1 LKKTQS
7 LEKIAH
13 NGVLA
18 SVGAVD
24 SGKDKVVQ
32 KLDQLFEESTSIFNN
47 LLIKGESVEA
57 QLQAKLKVGKMM
69 DGKIAAVLA
78 KFGFGQAK
86 RDAQLERLSDR
97 VDNLIDVVAKL
108 VQQKSLDKK
117 ALSKPAAVE
126 AVAVAKSA
134 SHTKTSTTVANKPAA
149 KKSAPRKPRATK
161 AATKTNDSA
170 ETAKVTKPRVRK
182 TASKPTT
189 PSAE

>member
-1 LKKTQS
+1 MKKTQS

-117 ALSKPAAVE
+117 ALSKPAAVK
-126 AVAVAKSA
+126 AVAVANSA
-134 SHTKTSTTVANKPAA
+134 SHTKTSTTVANKPTA

-170 ETAKVTKPRVRK
+170 ETAKVTKPRVGK